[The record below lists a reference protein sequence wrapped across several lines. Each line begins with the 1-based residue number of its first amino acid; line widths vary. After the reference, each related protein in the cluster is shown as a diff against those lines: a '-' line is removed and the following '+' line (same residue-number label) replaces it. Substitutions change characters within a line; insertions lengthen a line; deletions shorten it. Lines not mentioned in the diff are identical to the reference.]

1 MQIFDRW
8 GEKIFDKTSAEP
20 PVWDGTLNNVDCQID
35 VYVYQF
41 FVTDIFDE
49 VHVYRG
55 RVTLVR

>member
-1 MQIFDRW
+1 MQNVKKYEYFQEICINNFVIFHD
-8 GEKIFDKTSAEP
+8 I
-20 PVWDGTLNNVDCQID
+20 DCQID